1 MAFCRSSFV
10 AAFATASSVA
20 LVMTIKR
27 IVWARK
33 RASFN
38 TPSQICPVIKRFMPS
53 IKDKASHPKDKEATL
68 NLGSVSFAPAH

>member
-10 AAFATASSVA
+10 AVPMASIA
-20 LVMTIKR
+20 APAMTIINR
-27 IVWARK
+27 E

-38 TPSQICPVIKRFMPS
+38 TLSQICPVIKRFMPS
-53 IKDKASHPKDKEATL
+53 SKDKASHPKDKEATL